1 MIYFDNAATTSPK
14 PDSVREAV
22 AFALKNLSVNPGR
35 SSYGKA
41 MEASKL
47 IYDCR
52 ETAADFF
59 GFSHPERVIF
69 TSNCT
74 HAINTVIK
82 GLGLKNG
89 NIVTSSLEHNAVMRP
104 LEKCKRAGCEI
115 RVAEVF
121 FDDPSAT
128 VRSFSRLIDDQTKLV
143 ICLHGS
149 NVCGVVLPIEQIGKL
164 CKDRKVPFAVDG
176 AQTAGVL
183 PISMEK
189 MHIDYLCLPGHKGL
203 YGPMG
208 TGMLL
213 CGKNLPET
221 LMEGGTGNFSIQPFQ
236 PEDLPERFESGT
248 MNLPGVAGL
257 KAGIEFV
264 KLKTTKR
271 IHEYEMDLLQNAYK
285 GLKNV
290 RNVTLYTPYPK
301 LEQYTSVLSFNINQ
315 LHSMEAAEK
324 LSEGGFALRSGL
336 HCAPAAHRRL
346 GTISYGTI
354 RFAPSIFNNRGEV
367 QRFLNYISKIAK

>member
-52 ETAADFF
+52 EIAADFF

-82 GLGLKNG
+82 GLGLKSG

-115 RVAEVF
+115 RIAEVF
-121 FDDPSAT
+121 IDDPSAT

-236 PEDLPERFESGT
+236 PEDLPERLESGT

>member
-1 MIYFDNAATTSPK
+1 
-14 PDSVREAV
+14 
-22 AFALKNLSVNPGR
+22 
-35 SSYGKA
+35 
-41 MEASKL
+41 
-47 IYDCR
+47 
-52 ETAADFF
+52 
-59 GFSHPERVIF
+59 
-69 TSNCT
+69 
-74 HAINTVIK
+74 
-82 GLGLKNG
+82 
-89 NIVTSSLEHNAVMRP
+89 
-104 LEKCKRAGCEI
+104 
-115 RVAEVF
+115 
-121 FDDPSAT
+121 
-128 VRSFSRLIDDQTKLV
+128 
-143 ICLHGS
+143 
-149 NVCGVVLPIEQIGKL
+149 
-164 CKDRKVPFAVDG
+164 
-176 AQTAGVL
+176 
-183 PISMEK
+183 
-189 MHIDYLCLPGHKGL
+189 
-203 YGPMG
+203 
-208 TGMLL
+208 
-213 CGKNLPET
+213 
-221 LMEGGTGNFSIQPFQ
+221 
-236 PEDLPERFESGT
+236 

-367 QRFLNYISKIAK
+367 QRFISYISKIAK